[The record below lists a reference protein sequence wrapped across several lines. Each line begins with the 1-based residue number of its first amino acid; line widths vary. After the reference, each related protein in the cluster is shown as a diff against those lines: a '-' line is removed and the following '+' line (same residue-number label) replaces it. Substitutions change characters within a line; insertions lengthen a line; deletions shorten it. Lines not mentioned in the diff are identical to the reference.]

1 MKYVLDSSLAFKW
14 IVPEA
19 LSDKAILLRG
29 EFRQGLHEFL
39 APDVFP
45 VEVGHALTRAE
56 RQGRVSTADGFA
68 LWTDAMLDCPQP
80 FASTDLMPT
89 AYLLS
94 SALRLGV
101 YDCLY
106 IALSQRESCPVVTA
120 DQRLVTRFPTNTVSL
135 DCL

>member
-19 LSDKAILLRG
+19 LSDKAILLRD

-45 VEVGHALTRAE
+45 VQVGHALTRAE

-68 LWTDAMLDCPQP
+68 LWTEVMVDYPQL
-80 FASTDLMPT
+80 F
-89 AYLLS
+89 S
-94 SALRLGV
+94 SSNAR
-101 YDCLY
+101 
-106 IALSQRESCPVVTA
+106 SCIFWGGDSPVA
-120 DQRLVTRFPTNTVSL
+120 CRPSWRR
-135 DCL
+135 